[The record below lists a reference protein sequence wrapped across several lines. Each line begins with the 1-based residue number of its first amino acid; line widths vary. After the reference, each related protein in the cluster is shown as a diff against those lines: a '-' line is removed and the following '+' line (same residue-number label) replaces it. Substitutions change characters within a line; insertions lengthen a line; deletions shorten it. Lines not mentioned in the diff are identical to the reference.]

1 MKRSVR
7 IGQAAIGIMG
17 VLGTL
22 ICMSAM
28 LLAVLGVAGVGA
40 SAVMAGMPMGSQGQA
55 ASGQPTSILTFLLQ
69 AGPVILLVSIGA
81 FALSLATRRWVT
93 VIPALLVGGIIYWGM
108 YGQPSLP
115 VMYITMVLGLLG
127 WAVILLWVRGRFR
140 WRRIF
145 PS

>member
-1 MKRSVR
+1 MKRSLR
-7 IGQAAIGIMG
+7 IGQAALGIVG

-22 ICMSAM
+22 ICMGAM
-28 LLAVLGVAGVGA
+28 LLAVIGVAGVGA

-55 ASGQPTSILTFLLQ
+55 ASGQPTSILTLLLQ

-81 FALSLATRRWVT
+81 FALSLATSRWVS
-93 VIPALLVGGIIYWGM
+93 VIPALLMGGIIYWGM

-140 WRRIF
+140 
-145 PS
+145 